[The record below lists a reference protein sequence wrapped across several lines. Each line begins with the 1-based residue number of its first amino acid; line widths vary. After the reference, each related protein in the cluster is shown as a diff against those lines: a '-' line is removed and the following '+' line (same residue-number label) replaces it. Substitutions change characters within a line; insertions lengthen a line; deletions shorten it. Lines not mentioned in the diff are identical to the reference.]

1 LQTIYKAISPE
12 EMERVLSYCKE
23 NTRKKGGPFEI
34 YPDEINSQ
42 IMVIVNSS
50 HEKESI
56 EKLKPLGSFY
66 CNYIGEGIISFDQA
80 EADYDAT
87 PSVKE
92 HIKAVKQVI
101 DILIEKAYPGAHL
114 KFPSL

>member
-1 LQTIYKAISPE
+1 
-12 EMERVLSYCKE
+12 MERIVAFCKE
-23 NTRKKGGPFEI
+23 NTCKKGGTFEI

-50 HEKESI
+50 HEKESK

-66 CNYIGEGIISFDQA
+66 CNYMGEGIISFDQP
-80 EADYDAT
+80 EADYDTT

-92 HIKAVKQVI
+92 HIKAIKQVI
-101 DILIEKAYPGAHL
+101 DILIEKAYPGVHL